1 MTVLFLGVNCPFKL
15 LSLIS
20 FKVAEINL
28 MNFSNE
34 RLIELTKVKLT
45 EFRLN

>member
-15 LSLIS
+15 LSLI
-20 FKVAEINL
+20 AEINL
-28 MNFSNE
+28 MNISNE
-34 RLIELTKVKLT
+34 RLIELTEVKLT